1 MTFMFWFSMM
11 TMTFALVTAYKA
23 QKKGDVAGTIF
34 FTVIMVLVYL
44 DLTN

>member
-1 MTFMFWFSMM
+1 MTFMFWFSLA
-11 TMTFALVTAYKA
+11 TMTLTLFSAYRA

-34 FTVIMVLVYL
+34 FTAIMVLVYL